1 MKRFLTFAIILL
13 LLIPAF
19 TMADKKYE
27 EEEILLNILEEV
39 GGDFIEGDLNMGG
52 VILDEFSNI
61 STMKDLSEKIKT
73 TLGITEIQLD
83 ESEEDLII
91 EEEGFNQVTLYGNDE
106 KQNMITLILTS
117 YLDSKGIN
125 GETTLFINLIKN
137 QQNFKLN
144 DIIDKVENIF
154 ENFGRT
160 VDTTTCIIGT
170 IEGRLDSREIEDN
183 AIRSIKRSK
192 GNIVEEYQDSSLL
205 SFTAYTPLV
214 DRYIYSGDKKINLNL
229 AVRYNENEGKTYI
242 WIGTPI
248 ITIGY

>member
-61 STMKDLSEKIKT
+61 STMKDLAEEIKT
-73 TLGITEIQLD
+73 TLEITEIQLD
-83 ESEEDLII
+83 ENEEELTI
-91 EEEGFNQVTLYGNDE
+91 EEEGFNQITIYGNDE